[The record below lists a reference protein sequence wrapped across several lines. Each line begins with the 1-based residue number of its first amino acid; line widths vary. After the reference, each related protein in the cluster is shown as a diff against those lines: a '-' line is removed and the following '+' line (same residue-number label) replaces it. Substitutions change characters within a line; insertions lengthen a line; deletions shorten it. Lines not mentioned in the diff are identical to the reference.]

1 MKKTMRDGIRAMV
14 FRYLAEAVNNGS
26 KEVDDLHAM
35 SENFVKDL
43 DRFLAARKDFKE
55 ERI

>member
-1 MKKTMRDGIRAMV
+1 MRDGIRAMV